1 MLVQNYAPIAIRM
14 NTYGSIVQRP
24 EPTYQRFYAAPT
36 DCNEIAKFN
45 DRESPRP
52 NRQLLTGPEQGAE
65 QRDRAELR
73 AKWGNRSRSGPW
85 ADRPVPIWS
94 KIGAFHL
101 TGQRF
106 LPRNRLLAGRFR
118 PALRFATRG
127 PSLQA

>member
-45 DRESPRP
+45 DRESPRS

-65 QRDRAELR
+65 QRDRGRIARQMGEPKPIR
-73 AKWGNRSRSGPW
+73 AVGL
-85 ADRPVPIWS
+85 I
-94 KIGAFHL
+94 
-101 TGQRF
+101 
-106 LPRNRLLAGRFR
+106 
-118 PALRFATRG
+118 G
-127 PSLQA
+127 PSRFGLKSAPFI